1 MPTSELGT
9 GMKNL
14 MRAILGL
21 FQAQTTAPGTTA
33 NTEGFDL
40 AVFSAM
46 DDACPTCRQ
55 LDGIETTPGSAD
67 YRRLEPPVVG
77 CTHPGGCRCTWVL
90 SSEYRP
96 PLPVAD
102 AWWDPHRAFTD
113 AVARKDYVAA
123 VQHFGD
129 AAAAGLPADHKAYG
143 LRSLGELAEPT
154 DKAAALRYCR
164 EALAIDPRVGVK
176 RRADALE
183 KAMVAVARGERRG
196 RGDTTQ

>member
-1 MPTSELGT
+1 MKDLLKAVLGVFRPQTFAPAPTACPDAFE
-9 GMKNL
+9 
-14 MRAILGL
+14 
-21 FQAQTTAPGTTA
+21 
-33 NTEGFDL
+33 L
-40 AVFSAM
+40 AVFSAL

-67 YRRLEPPVVG
+67 YRRLEPPVGG
-77 CTHPGGCRCTWVL
+77 CTHPEGCRCTWVL

-96 PLPVAD
+96 PLAVAD

-113 AVARKDYVAA
+113 AVARKDCVAA

-154 DKAAALRYCR
+154 DKAAALRYYR

-183 KAMVAVARGERRG
+183 KAMMAVERGERRG
-196 RGDTTQ
+196 RGDTSQ